1 MIREISDYLFAT
13 AAKKISS
20 DQSLPHITAAL
31 LNISISAAYRKIK
44 GETPLNTSEVF
55 ILSKHF
61 GISLDAFNGQ
71 SPDMF
76 LFRYPPLSG
85 VTFAPE
91 DFFTGALGMIRRL
104 GGPGP
109 QMHLRYS
116 TYEIPFF
123 YYLLFPELTAF
134 KMYVWSHSAWDG
146 RTKSDWPFLL
156 RDENLHRLRRELF
169 DAFSASPSAEF
180 YPINMLDNTLNQLHF
195 LHTTGALPDPDFFD
209 TILQQLSDMTD
220 QMENAAARGQKNCGG
235 QLELYY
241 NEITYTNNLILAN
254 NGDHYILVVTLDNP
268 NYLVST
274 DERLTRHIN
283 GWFEQIR
290 AKSTRISTGGE
301 KHRTYYFNELRR
313 RIQEAKR
320 RPGV

>member
-71 SPDMF
+71 S
-76 LFRYPPLSG
+76 
-85 VTFAPE
+85 
-91 DFFTGALGMIRRL
+91 
-104 GGPGP
+104 
-109 QMHLRYS
+109 
-116 TYEIPFF
+116 
-123 YYLLFPELTAF
+123 
-134 KMYVWSHSAWDG
+134 
-146 RTKSDWPFLL
+146 
-156 RDENLHRLRRELF
+156 
-169 DAFSASPSAEF
+169 
-180 YPINMLDNTLNQLHF
+180 
-195 LHTTGALPDPDFFD
+195 
-209 TILQQLSDMTD
+209 
-220 QMENAAARGQKNCGG
+220 
-235 QLELYY
+235 
-241 NEITYTNNLILAN
+241 TYTNNLILAN

-290 AKSTRISTGGE
+290 AKSTHISTGGE